1 MPRTFIQQDTQ
12 IINSTVY
19 DDTLTMSAAET
30 ATNLEED
37 LNYVRTQLKTFLGKT
52 DWFDAVTDN
61 FNLTAI
67 HDKRLLYWMQ
77 KTDDVTVPDSQN
89 FVALTGATKPGHNI
103 AIGSTA
109 LGAITAQLVGTI
121 GSHSTT
127 VAANNGNV
135 MEIRDAAT
143 NQPILTSGGYTIY
156 GLLQVGA
163 DATDGNPFGDT
174 ASDDQGQI
182 SFIYFNPDT
191 EAITAVAIAD
201 IENKVIEYA
210 YKIRT
215 DFYSLPEGAYDQ
227 SITFIDSSALASI
240 DLQDVYDH
248 DTDGSFS
255 LASGK
260 DYTINLNSNANAE
273 IVDGSTVYLT
283 TDRANTLLKS
293 GVDFG
298 IAGGSDLRLYD
309 TDNSNYVG
317 FVAPALSANQ
327 IWTLP
332 ATDGTAGQVIYT
344 DGSGVLG
351 WKAASASYKA
361 TRVVAT
367 EIAAN
372 TAINISTF
380 TNPDGLDFGT
390 VAADWVN
397 NYEVFVNGVLQLSGV
412 DAAANND
419 VYWLSS
425 ATIAFEYKI
434 KAGDVVQIIKRK

>member
-1 MPRTFIQQDTQ
+1 MARTFIQQDTQ

-19 DDTLTMSAAET
+19 DDTLTMSSAET

-37 LNYVRTQLKTFLGKT
+37 LNYLRTQVKTLLGKT
-52 DWFDAVTDN
+52 DWFAAPSDN
-61 FNLTAI
+61 FSLTAV
-67 HDKRLLYWMQ
+67 HDKRMLYWIQ
-77 KTDDVTVPDSQN
+77 KTDDVEVLADEN
-89 FVALTGATKPGHNI
+89 WVLLTGATKPSHDI
-103 AIGSTA
+103 AVGATA
-109 LGAITAQLVGTI
+109 LGAIVAQLATAVDANYL
-121 GSHSTT
+121 T

-135 MEIRDAAT
+135 MQIRDADT
-143 NQPILTSGGYTIY
+143 NQPILTSGGYEIY
-156 GLLQVGA
+156 GLLQVGV

-174 ASDDQGQI
+174 SSDDQGQI
-182 SFIYFNPDT
+182 SFVYFNPST
-191 EAITAVAIAD
+191 EAITAAPVAD
-201 IENKVIEYA
+201 IAGKTIEYA
-210 YKIRT
+210 YKVRT
-215 DFYSLPEGAYDQ
+215 DLYNLPEGAYDQ
-227 SITFIDSSALASI
+227 SITFVDSSIIATV
-240 DLQDVYDH
+240 DLQDVYDN
-248 DTDGSFS
+248 DVDGSFS

-260 DYTINLNSNANAE
+260 NYTVNLNSNADATF
-273 IVDGSTVYLT
+273 VDGSTVYLA
-283 TDRANTLLKS
+283 TDRAGTRTTV

-298 IAGGSDLRLYD
+298 ITGGNDLRMYD
-309 TDNSNYVG
+309 ADNSNYVG
-317 FVAPALSANQ
+317 FVAPSLTANQ

-332 ATDGTAGQVIYT
+332 SADGTSGQVLYT

-367 EIAAN
+367 DINAN

-380 TNPDGLDFGT
+380 TNPDAIDFGT

-397 NYEVFVNGVLQLSGV
+397 NYEVYVNGVLQLNGA

-434 KAGDVVQIIKRK
+434 KVGDVIQVIKRK